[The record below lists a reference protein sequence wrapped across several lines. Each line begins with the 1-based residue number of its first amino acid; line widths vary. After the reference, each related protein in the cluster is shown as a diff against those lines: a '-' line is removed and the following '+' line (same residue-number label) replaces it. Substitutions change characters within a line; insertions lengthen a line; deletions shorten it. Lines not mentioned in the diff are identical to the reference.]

1 MIERA
6 ELETALPKT
15 RLQGKPA
22 RTCGQLL
29 LFAQVVE
36 EGSWVMGRIDRA
48 DANRRP
54 APKPELRTGELA
66 GQLSP

>member
-36 EGSWVMGRIDRA
+36 GSWVVGHGPDR
-48 DANRRP
+48 P
-54 APKPELRTGELA
+54 G
-66 GQLSP
+66 